1 MFKAMLQYTVEGKME
16 IPHLRK
22 QVLYYF
28 GKEIV
33 DVSYDIETG
42 LDESSEWASCEATLV
57 K

>member
-42 LDESSEWASCEATLV
+42 LDESSE
-57 K
+57 